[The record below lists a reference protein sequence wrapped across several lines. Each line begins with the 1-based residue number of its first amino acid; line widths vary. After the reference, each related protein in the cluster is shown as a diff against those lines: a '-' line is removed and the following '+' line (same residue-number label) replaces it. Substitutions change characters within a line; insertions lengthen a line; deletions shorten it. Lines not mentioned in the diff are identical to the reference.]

1 MVIVCNNLCEEVDSL
16 LAVEVT
22 IAEEGSAR
30 SREAH
35 HRQRHRDRHVH
46 LDGRLEICQKIYTTR
61 FFRQELLHTKSVTIF
76 THNETA

>member
-1 MVIVCNNLCEEVDSL
+1 MSVASSALQRDVTVFVWGKLSGELLPNMVIVCNYLCEEVDSL

-22 IAEEGSAR
+22 ISEEGSAR

-46 LDGRLEICQKIYTTR
+46 LGG
-61 FFRQELLHTKSVTIF
+61 S
-76 THNETA
+76 